1 MTPYK
6 IHIVQYASR
15 MASTSQ
21 ILLGDLHNDP
31 MPMTYYVWAITNDE
45 HTVVVDLGFTHEM
58 AKKRKREMIC
68 NPTEGLAKVGIDA
81 DKVEHV
87 IVTHLHWD
95 HVGNYDRFPKAQFY
109 VQESELAFCTGRHVK
124 YPVFQQALEGE
135 DIAAVVKLL
144 YDGRVNLLEGSRQLL
159 PGITVHKVG
168 GHTAGMQIVEVET
181 ARGTA
186 VIASDAAHFYRN
198 MREMTPFPILH
209 DVPGMLDGFM
219 LMQRL
224 AVSEDFILPG
234 HDPEVLDRHP
244 MVADGV
250 ALLE

>member
-1 MTPYK
+1 MSPYK

-31 MPMTYYVWAITNDE
+31 MPMTYYVWAISNDE
-45 HTVVVDLGFTHEM
+45 HTVIVDLGFTHEM
-58 AKKRKREMIC
+58 ALKRGREMIC
-68 NPTEGLAKVGIDA
+68 NPAEGLEKVGIDPK
-81 DKVEHV
+81 KVEHV

-95 HVGNYDRFPKAQFY
+95 HVGNYDRFPNATFY
-109 VQESELAFCTGRHVK
+109 VQESELAFCTGRHANF
-124 YPVFQQALEGE
+124 PVFKQALEGE

-144 YDGRVNLLEGSRQLL
+144 YDGRVQLLDGTRRLL
-159 PGITVHKVG
+159 PGITCHKVG
-168 GHTAGMQIVEVET
+168 GHTAGMQIVEVAT

-186 VIASDAAHFYRN
+186 VVASDATHSYRN
-198 MREMTPFPILH
+198 LRENTPFPILH
-209 DVPGMLDGFM
+209 DVPGMLDGFA
-219 LMQRL
+219 LMREL
-224 AVSEDFILPG
+224 ATEESFILPG
-234 HDPEVLDRHP
+234 HDPEVLNRHP